1 MKSPN
6 SPQYERRTRIG
17 LIFSLTLN
25 AITFFGTLVVAI
37 LSHSGFLG
45 VSALV
50 SFLSL
55 MTKLIAFLQFQGKSN
70 LGSHKAFG
78 LMALTVSFGAIC
90 YLAYMARLFFFPK
103 VATYNL
109 YEGLAIAA
117 FAFGDLAYAIVS
129 LLKNR
134 RNPNLVLI
142 GLKCGALSNGLT
154 AIVLA
159 QIAILA
165 FTNPGVDYSFDNA
178 LAGMVFG
185 GLDLLIGIAMII
197 GYFRTKKKPTPSV

>member
-1 MKSPN
+1 
-6 SPQYERRTRIG
+6 
-17 LIFSLTLN
+17 
-25 AITFFGTLVVAI
+25 
-37 LSHSGFLG
+37 
-45 VSALV
+45 
-50 SFLSL
+50 
-55 MTKLIAFLQFQGKSN
+55 
-70 LGSHKAFG
+70 
-78 LMALTVSFGAIC
+78 MALTVSFGAIC